1 MNATEFWRILK
12 QFVEV
17 GFVLNQYF
25 LMLFDEMLRMIMIFS
40 CCECGNVDMI
50 MINMCSQGQN
60 WLS

>member
-1 MNATEFWRILK
+1 
-12 QFVEV
+12 
-17 GFVLNQYF
+17 
-25 LMLFDEMLRMIMIFS
+25 MLFDQMLRMIMIFS